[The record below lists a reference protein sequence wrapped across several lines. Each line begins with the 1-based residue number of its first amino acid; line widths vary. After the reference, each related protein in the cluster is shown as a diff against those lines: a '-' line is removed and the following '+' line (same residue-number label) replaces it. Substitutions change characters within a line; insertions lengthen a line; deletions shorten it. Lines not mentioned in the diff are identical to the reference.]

1 MSDTVLVA
9 LITVGTP
16 VLSGFMVWAWKQ
28 ITALR
33 KSKEEEKR
41 RVNKY
46 QKEATQTVE
55 TLERE
60 NEELHLDLEASE
72 EQIARDQATITSQ
85 DDIIR
90 SQQEALQS
98 LAQSYESLA
107 NGKAVSQ

>member
-33 KSKEEEKR
+33 KFKKEEKR

-46 QKEATQTVE
+46 QKEAIQTVE

-60 NEELHLDLEASE
+60 NAELHLELEASE
-72 EQIARDQATITSQ
+72 EQIEWDQATITSQ

-107 NGKAVSQ
+107 SGEAVSQ